1 MPEVRQSSFALL
13 GDLTKACFVHVKPCI
28 GELLCDSHTDEI
40 LTHGCGFSRQL
51 LLLCVSCWLVCHWCP
66 FTLSS

>member
-28 GELLCDSHTDEI
+28 G
-40 LTHGCGFSRQL
+40 GCRGWGGSPGWGGPQKDVL
-51 LLLCVSCWLVCHWCP
+51 GGVVVALA
-66 FTLSS
+66 